1 MSSLPTRQLR
11 NEMVE
16 YQIARRGVKD
26 EKVLEAM
33 KRVPREKF
41 ISKKMQSLAY
51 QDGPLPIGE
60 EQTISQPYIVALMI
74 EALSLK
80 GGERVLEI
88 GTGSGYSAAV
98 LAEIAG
104 EVFSI
109 ERLEGLAN
117 KAAFVLEDLGY
128 KNVHVIQTDGT
139 LGLPKHAPYDGIVV
153 TAAGPYVPESL
164 KAQLKVGGHLVIPV
178 GADTYNQKLL
188 KVTHLADGTFET
200 LEITL
205 VRFVP
210 LVGKEGWQ
218 N

>member
-1 MSSLPTRQLR
+1 MSSLPTWQLR

-117 KAAFVLEDLGY
+117 KAAFALEDLGY

-164 KAQLKVGGHLVIPV
+164 KAQLKVGGHLIIPV

-200 LEITL
+200 QEITL